1 MGRFGNEYLAE
12 SVGYNNGH
20 ARGIAYGIEAGKQA
34 GFTEGW
40 NAAITECNQM
50 IEERDREI
58 ERLSGEIHK
67 GNAYIKE
74 LRAHL
79 EKAKHV
85 SELYHTERDEFVE
98 RHAQEKAKRERLQYL
113 VNLAREH
120 GVNVEAFDK

>member
-74 LRAHL
+74 LRANL
-79 EKAKHV
+79 EKAMRV
-85 SELYHTERDEFVE
+85 SELYPPN
-98 RHAQEKAKRERLQYL
+98 AIASLP
-113 VNLAREH
+113 
-120 GVNVEAFDK
+120 G